1 MTIAAW
7 REMLALS
14 ERVAPEFF
22 EEGQPITGTPYADEI
37 RKVMQT
43 LSITGV
49 FCNQS
54 VPQIMVLEQEQYN
67 REEVMR
73 VHAALWNQG
82 LANVLVVASSD
93 VVRVFS
99 LSRDPGTGDR
109 SQFEARCL
117 IEAIDAASGAL
128 SLREYVYG
136 AESGRLWLEKAE
148 YFDPNAR
155 IDRILLH
162 NLEAAHDLLSA
173 EGLSADEAQA
183 ILIQTMFVAYL
194 EDREITTADY
204 FRTAIDG
211 SCDGLRA
218 LLLSGDVSALETLF
232 RSLQRDFN
240 GDLFVAPCSFDD
252 PHHPR
257 RLTSEALRILCRFRE
272 GKEEMTEQGGQGRFW
287 GYDFRFI
294 PVELISAVYDRFLGY
309 DAKARSDAGAY
320 YTPMF
325 LVDMTVSSVWTA
337 LSEETKAQGIVMDP
351 ACGSGIFLVRC
362 FQRLC
367 EHERETTRTETLQWD
382 SLIELI
388 DRVRGYDLNG
398 GAVRVAVF
406 SLYIALL
413 EEVAPPDIRKLA
425 EKGQLLPS
433 LWNRTV
439 VNGDFF
445 DADPATVRADIIVG
459 NPPWTSRRNVGTSGR
474 SWCKTR
480 GLPTPSGEIAW
491 AFVWKARQHAGDH
504 GHVAF
509 LLPAMGF
516 LHNHAA
522 SSVAARTRLFETVRM
537 WSIVNLSD
545 LRRQLFDGAIYP
557 TALIVFKTAEA
568 EEGYDFDYWTPKADL
583 NLRIKRFVT
592 LSSIDKARLRL
603 SDVQT
608 NPMVFKQRLWMRGSE
623 AKLFGHLDRFP
634 KLSGFV
640 NEFGSIKRKRGDPSK
655 GWVIGQGFQPYH
667 PKVSSIGDHQF
678 HDSEIVGRVPD
689 LPVSGISSLAIS
701 TEALSPWKS
710 SRVRRRGFER
720 AFDGPRVLFRRGVD
734 TVSGRLRVAYTDTP
748 LSFQDIL
755 QAIAAPDGEDARAKF
770 IAAVLSSRLAVWFAF
785 HGTSSFGSSRP
796 EVQQAEL
803 LRLPMPEPVDLQ
815 DPKAAA
821 ALREKIVSLVD
832 QEQDRVRTLMRPSD
846 DVERALREIDQL
858 VYEYFGLSEEEITLI
873 EDTVE
878 YVLPAMQPSGGSVP
892 ELWKQSIPIE
902 RSRYADQLVSSLSV
916 WFAYPVHLSVDIA
929 GTNEDFGILRLR
941 LTNAASASS
950 YHENADKPFTEVL
963 GSLSR
968 TLQRPIAR
976 NFQTVP
982 DIRIFVDNALY
993 LVKPMQRRFW
1003 LRSAALNDADAIAS
1017 DLQTLLQ
1024 TSAMQRAPA

>member
-1 MTIAAW
+1 
-7 REMLALS
+7 MLALS
-14 ERVAPEFF
+14 DRMAPEFF
-22 EEGQPITGTPYADEI
+22 ERGQPIIGTPYADEI
-37 RKVMQT
+37 RKAMRT
-43 LSITGV
+43 LAIDGV
-49 FCNQS
+49 FCNQG
-54 VPQIMVLEQEQYN
+54 VPQIMILEQESYD

-82 LANVLVVASSD
+82 LANVLVVASGD

-99 LSRDPGTGDR
+99 LSRDPGAGDR
-109 SQFEARCL
+109 SQFESRCL
-117 IEAIDAASGAL
+117 IEAVDAAAGAL
-128 SLREYVYG
+128 SLQEYVYG
-136 AESGRLWLEKAE
+136 AESGRLWLEKAD
-148 YFDPNAR
+148 YFDPKAR
-155 IDRILLH
+155 IDRILLN
-162 NLEAAHDLLSA
+162 NLEAAHDLLSS

-204 FRTAIDG
+204 FRTAINK
-211 SCDGLRA
+211 SCDGLRT
-218 LLLSGDVSALETLF
+218 LLLSGDVSALEALF

-252 PHHPR
+252 PDHPR
-257 RLTSEALRILCRFRE
+257 RLTEEALRILCRFRE
-272 GKEEMTEQGGQGRFW
+272 GKEEMTERGGQGRFW
-287 GYDFRFI
+287 GYDFQFI

-309 DAKARSDAGAY
+309 DAKARSEAGAY

-325 LVDMTVSSVWTA
+325 LVDMTVSSVWNV
-337 LSEETKAQGIVMDP
+337 LSEETKVQGVVMDP

-362 FQRLC
+362 FQRFC
-367 EHERETTRTETLQWD
+367 EHERETNRTETLQWD
-382 SLIELI
+382 NLIELVA
-388 DRVRGYDLNG
+388 RVRGYDLNG

-413 EEVAPPDIRKLA
+413 EEIAPPDIRKLA
-425 EKGQLLPS
+425 QKGQLLPP

-445 DADPATVRADIIVG
+445 DADATKVRADVIIG
-459 NPPWTSRRNVGTSGR
+459 NPPWTSRRDVGISGR
-474 SWCKTR
+474 AWCKTR
-480 GLPTPSGEIAW
+480 ALPTPSNEIAW
-491 AFVWKARQHAGDH
+491 AFVWKAREHTEDG

-522 SSVAARTRLFETVRM
+522 SSVAARTRLFETARIR
-537 WSIVNLSD
+537 SIVNLSD

-557 TALIVFKTAEA
+557 TALVMFATAA
-568 EEGYDFDYWTPKADL
+568 IEEDYDFDYWTPKADL

-603 SDVQT
+603 SDVRT

-623 AKLFGHLDRFP
+623 AKLFGYLDRLP
-634 KLSGFV
+634 RLSDFV
-640 NEFGSIKRKRGDPSK
+640 SEFGRIQRKKGDPSK

-667 PKVSSIGDHQF
+667 PGVSSVSGHQF
-678 HDSEIVGRVPD
+678 HDSTIVGRVPD
-689 LPVSGISSLAIS
+689 LPVSTVSPLAIS

-720 AFDGPRVLFRRGVD
+720 AFDGPRVLFRRGIDMVA
-734 TVSGRLRVAYTDTP
+734 GRLRAAYTDIP
-748 LSFQDIL
+748 LSFQDII
-755 QAIAAPDGEDARAKF
+755 QAIAAPEGEKARAKF
-770 IAAVLSSRLAVWFAF
+770 IAAVLSSRLAIWFAF

-803 LRLPMPEPVDLQ
+803 LRLPMPEPEDLR

-821 ALREKIVSLVD
+821 ALRTLIVSLVD
-832 QEQDRVRTLMRPSD
+832 REQDRVRKIMRPSD
-846 DVERALREIDQL
+846 DVESALREIDLL
-858 VYEYFGLSEEEITLI
+858 VYDYFGLSEEEITLV

-878 YVLPAMQPSGGSVP
+878 YVLPAIQPSGSSIP
-892 ELWKQSIPIE
+892 ELWKQSVPVD
-902 RSRYADQLVSSLSV
+902 RSRYAGQLVSSLSV
-916 WFAYPVHLSVDIA
+916 WFADPVYLSVDIA
-929 GTNEDFGILRLR
+929 GANEDFGILRLR
-941 LTNAASASS
+941 LTDAASATP
-950 YHENADKPFTEVL
+950 YHEDADRSFTEVL
-963 GSLSR
+963 NSLSR

-982 DIRIFVDNALY
+982 DIRIFVNDALY

-1003 LRSAALNDADAIAS
+1003 LQSAALNDADAIAG

-1024 TSAMQRAPA
+1024 TPAMQSVQE